1 MKLIIRMKWGKCWK
15 TAKKKKNYIKDN
27 EKKESIRTEI
37 SNPEELSISP
47 SLQKIVEGQ
56 HVFPA

>member
-15 TAKKKKNYIKDN
+15 TAKKKNYIKDN